1 MLQFKNSNFF
11 LSSCCG
17 QEVCFTAFV
26 GNLMIWGQWSPAMNV
41 MSGIILIVSVWSL
54 HQIFTSV
61 QLVHLWYKEKYL
73 FPHPL
78 NERGKLFLMFWSIHL
93 KLYPTASALFNVA
106 HFKKNCLPSSLYQF
120 SSAYC
125 LLIAVFVVVWMALFY
140 VFTISWK
147 FKSLIYLFLE
157 QIYVRINCFLP
168 SKSSKLYENVFLFV
182 R

>member
-106 HFKKNCLPSSLYQF
+106 HFKKTVYHLLSISFPVPTVFWLQF
-120 SSAYC
+120 LLFEWPYFMC
-125 LLIAVFVVVWMALFY
+125 LLLAENLKVWY
-140 VFTISWK
+140 
-147 FKSLIYLFLE
+147 IYFW
-157 QIYVRINCFLP
+157 
-168 SKSSKLYENVFLFV
+168 SKYMLG
-182 R
+182 